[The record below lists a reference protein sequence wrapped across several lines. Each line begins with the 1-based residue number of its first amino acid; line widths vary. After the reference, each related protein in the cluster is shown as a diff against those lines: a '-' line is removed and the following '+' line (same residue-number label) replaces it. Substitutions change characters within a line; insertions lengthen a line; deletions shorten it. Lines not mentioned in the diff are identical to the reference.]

1 MASLKTIKNDAILH
15 AKRIVIKIGSSL
27 IINNKTGNLD
37 NQWMD
42 ALAENIDFLNI
53 KIAKEFWDKL
63 KNNNLID
70 ERSPT
75 PN

>member
-1 MASLKTIKNDAILH
+1 MNVKKISKEFNVPIAAAALQFCNANDLISTMILGMD
-15 AKRIVIKIGSSL
+15 RSTQVI
-27 IINNKTGNLD
+27 
-37 NQWMD
+37 Q
-42 ALAENIDFLNI
+42 NIDFLNI
-53 KIAKEFWDKL
+53 KIEKEFWDKL